1 MHRSSGQLGLVEG
14 FLRAG
19 LGRNSRLDAIDAAID
34 WSAIE
39 GLVSAIYDAP
49 EGRPSYAPIS
59 LVKALLLQQWY
70 GLSDVRLE
78 EALSD
83 SLSYRRFARLSLE
96 EGTPDH
102 STISRF
108 RAELR
113 ERKLDQA
120 LFDEIVRQLERKGFV
135 LKTGTLLDATLVE
148 AQASKPG
155 IGEGKAAKSKADPDA
170 DWTRNQSKSFFGYK
184 AHLAV
189 DQGSGLIR
197 RAVLTSAKIYE
208 SEVADDLILGDE
220 SAVYADKA
228 YEHKERRAR
237 LKAAGIKDRI
247 MHRSHKHQKRLP
259 HWQARRNALIGP
271 IRAAVERVFGTLK
284 RCYGYRRV
292 RYFGI
297 ERNRT
302 QLRMLCIAFN
312 LRKLIALTI

>member
-1 MHRSSGQLGLVEG
+1 VLEG
-14 FLRAG
+14 CLAGG

-39 GLVSAIYDAP
+39 RLVSRIYDAP
-49 EGRPSYAPIS
+49 EGRPSYAPIC

-96 EGTPDH
+96 DGTPDH

-108 RAELR
+108 RTELR

-120 LFDEIVRQLERKGFV
+120 LFDEIVRQLECKGFV

-155 IGEGKAAKSKADPDA
+155 IGEGKAAKSKVDPDA

-189 DQGSGLIR
+189 DEGSGLIR
-197 RAVLTSAKIYE
+197 RALLTSARTYE

-220 SAVYADKA
+220 AAVYADKA

-237 LKAAGIKDRI
+237 LKTAGIKDRI
-247 MHRSHKHQKRLP
+247 MHRSHKHQKALP
-259 HWQARRNALIGP
+259 RWQARRNALIAP
-271 IRAAVERVFGTLK
+271 IRAAVERVFGTFK

-302 QLRMLCIAFN
+302 QLRLLCVAFN
-312 LRKLIALTI
+312 LRKLVTMTA